1 MNLTRRLPNAVMVG
15 GVRYPI
21 RTGFRSWV
29 RFDAILTESD
39 LPYGERLALALSAVL
54 IEKTLPKDLGG
65 LLAALFDFYACGA
78 QKSGKGKKGGGRV
91 LSFTQDAPLI
101 YAAILSQ
108 YGVDLTRQNP
118 HWYAFCAMLC
128 GLDADCTLSKIMGYR
143 SVNLSDITDKTQ
155 RSYLKKMKARYKL
168 SETRT
173 QTEIERDTADAL
185 SRLM

>member
-1 MNLTRRLPNAVMVG
+1 MNLTERLPKAVMVD

-29 RFDAILTESD
+29 RFDALLTESD
-39 LPYGERLALALSAVL
+39 LPYHERLALALSAVL
-54 IEKTLPKDLGG
+54 KEKTLPDNLGG
-65 LLAALFDFYACGA
+65 LLSALFDFYACGA
-78 QKSGKGKKGGGRV
+78 QKSGKGAKGGGRV

-101 YAAILSQ
+101 YAAVLSQ
-108 YGVDLTRQNP
+108 YGVDLTRKNP
-118 HWYAFCAMLC
+118 HWHAFCAMLC

-155 RSYLKKMKARYKL
+155 RSYLKKMKARYRL
-168 SETRT
+168 SDTRT
-173 QTEIERDTADAL
+173 HAEIERDTADAL